1 LAIPDQ
7 GQFLPLERDLERL
20 PLARRLREVLAGK
33 GPLVEGAAV
42 VEAEL
47 RLAVTVEDLD
57 LEESTVVHARV
68 APLGDVELQV
78 ELVVGERLGR
88 QDVGAASIV
97 ATEQDRARRP
107 ALADGEQPGRVGGI
121 EPDLVAGDPDLL
133 RARIAE
139 SPAR

>member
-1 LAIPDQ
+1 GFRLVRILAGEPLECLAVGLAMADVVILVDGLAIPDQ

-78 ELVVGERLGR
+78 ELVVGE
-88 QDVGAASIV
+88 
-97 ATEQDRARRP
+97 
-107 ALADGEQPGRVGGI
+107 
-121 EPDLVAGDPDLL
+121 
-133 RARIAE
+133 
-139 SPAR
+139 